1 MRADDPAGFGT
12 HHVIAFLT
20 LAQDAPLPPPSKSLL
35 SYVADGGFLSYVL
48 VCLSI
53 LAVTVM
59 IRMIL
64 VLRRELF
71 VPEPF
76 LREATAAAESGNM
89 QALSVACSRSDCFA
103 ARVLLGGLRRATASP
118 LGMLEFQNGAEDELS
133 RETERLHRMNDAQ
146 AIIAAVAPMIGL
158 LGTVIGMIGAFAA
171 IAALQGAAR
180 SNELARFMSMALVN
194 TAEGLIIAIPCTI
207 AFGMCRR
214 RIESM
219 VDAVGE
225 ALEPIA
231 ALLQRNAQGKQ
242 LPKAARPAAP
252 VGPGAPVAPGGTS

>member
-1 MRADDPAGFGT
+1 MI
-12 HHVIAFLT
+12 VNII
-20 LAQDAPLPPPSKSLL
+20 LAQDAVPQSKSLL

-53 LAVTVM
+53 VALTVM

-64 VLRRELF
+64 VLRRDLF
-71 VPEPF
+71 VPEGF
-76 LREATAAAESGNM
+76 MKEATVAAEGGNL
-89 QALSVACSRSDCFA
+89 QALSMACSRSDCFA
-103 ARVLLGGLRRATASP
+103 ARVLLGGLRRANSSP
-118 LGMLEFQNGAEDELS
+118 LGMLEFQNGAEDEMV

-146 AIIAAVAPMIGL
+146 AIIAAVAPMLGL
-158 LGTVIGMIGAFAA
+158 LGTVIGMIGAFAT

-207 AFGMCRR
+207 AFGLCRR

-219 VDAVGE
+219 VDTVAE
-225 ALEPIA
+225 SIEPIA
-231 ALLQRNAQGKQ
+231 AMIQRSGEQQA
-242 LPKAARPAAP
+242 KARVAVKRPT
-252 VGPGAPVAPGGTS
+252 GT